1 MKLIQKYFQPGEFP
15 IHKEFTGI
23 VVLVLIFIS
32 FPYAVRMIDS
42 TAAAIDPGIYSA
54 IILAVS
60 AILIFKAGTW
70 WIIKVIWPVF
80 AEYSGQ
86 QFERDFTRLIN
97 SQKVLIYLGFYL
109 TVFYAFVIVLA
120 ALI

>member
-1 MKLIQKYFQPGEFP
+1 MKLSQKYFQPGNFP
-15 IHKEFTGI
+15 LHKEFTGI
-23 VVLVLIFIS
+23 IIILLIFIM
-32 FPYAVRMIDS
+32 FPYAVRLVDA

-54 IILAVS
+54 IVLAVS

-80 AEYSGQ
+80 AEYSAQ
-86 QFERDFTRLIN
+86 QFEQNFRSLVN
-97 SQKVLIYLGFYL
+97 LHKVLIYLGFYL
-109 TVFYAFVIVLA
+109 TVFYAFVIILA

>member
-1 MKLIQKYFQPGEFP
+1 MKLIQKYFHSSPFAPG
-15 IHKEFTGI
+15 KEFTGI
-23 VVLVLIFIS
+23 IIIVLIFIF
-32 FPYAVRMIDS
+32 FPYGVRMIDS
-42 TAAAIDPGIYSA
+42 SASAIDPGIYSA

-80 AEYSGQ
+80 AEYSAQ
-86 QFERDFTRLIN
+86 HFERNFKGLVT

-109 TVFYAFVIVLA
+109 SIFYAFVIVLA

>member
-1 MKLIQKYFQPGEFP
+1 MKVVYNYLEQMSLS
-15 IHKEFTGI
+15 KEFTGI
-23 VVLVLIFIS
+23 VVIVLIFIL
-32 FPYAVRMIDS
+32 FPYGVRLIDV

-54 IILAVS
+54 VILAVS

-80 AEYSGQ
+80 AEYSTR
-86 QFERDFTRLIN
+86 QFERNFESLV
-97 SQKVLIYLGFYL
+97 SVQKVLIYLGFYL
-109 TVFYAFVIVLA
+109 SIFYAFVIVLA

>member
-1 MKLIQKYFQPGEFP
+1 MKLIEKYFYSAQFLPGR
-15 IHKEFTGI
+15 EFTGI
-23 VVLVLIFIS
+23 VIIVLIFIF
-32 FPYAVRMIDS
+32 FPYGVRMIDAS
-42 TAAAIDPGIYSA
+42 AAAIDPGIYSA

-70 WIIKVIWPVF
+70 WIIKVIWPLF
-80 AEYSGQ
+80 AEYSAHH
-86 QFERDFTRLIN
+86 FERNFKGLIP

-109 TVFYAFVIVLA
+109 SVFYAFVIVLA

>member
-1 MKLIQKYFQPGEFP
+1 MKLIYNYLGQFPLNREFS
-15 IHKEFTGI
+15 GI
-23 VVLVLIFIS
+23 VIIVLIFIC
-32 FPYAVRMIDS
+32 FPYGVRLVDV

-80 AEYSGQ
+80 AEYSAQ
-86 QFERDFTRLIN
+86 QFERNFRSLIN
-97 SQKVLIYLGFYL
+97 VQKVLIYLGFYL
-109 TVFYAFVIVLA
+109 SVFYAFVLVLT
-120 ALI
+120 ALL

>member
-1 MKLIQKYFQPGEFP
+1 M
-15 IHKEFTGI
+15 
-23 VVLVLIFIS
+23 V
-32 FPYAVRMIDS
+32 DS
-42 TAAAIDPGIYSA
+42 SAAAIDPGIYSA

-80 AEYSGQ
+80 AEYSNQ
-86 QFERDFTRLIN
+86 QFERNFKSLITW
-97 SQKVLIYLGFYL
+97 QKVLIYLGFYL
-109 TVFYAFVIVLA
+109 SIFYAFVIVLA

>member
-1 MKLIQKYFQPGEFP
+1 MKLIQKYFQPGEFLVT
-15 IHKEFTGI
+15 KESTGI
-23 VVLVLIFIS
+23 IVIVLIFIT

-70 WIIKVIWPVF
+70 WIIKIIWPVF
-80 AEYSGQ
+80 AEYSKQ
-86 QFERDFTRLIN
+86 HFERNFRSLI
-97 SQKVLIYLGFYL
+97 SQQKVLIYLGFYL
-109 TVFYAFVIVLA
+109 SIFYAFVIVLA

>member
-1 MKLIQKYFQPGEFP
+1 MKTIEKYFHSAQVALS
-15 IHKEFTGI
+15 KEFTGI
-23 VVLVLIFIS
+23 FIIVLIFIF
-32 FPYAVRMIDS
+32 FPYGVRMVDS
-42 TAAAIDPGIYSA
+42 SAAAIDPGIYSA

-80 AEYSGQ
+80 AEYSNQ
-86 QFERDFTRLIN
+86 QFERNFRGLIAT
-97 SQKVLIYLGFYL
+97 QKVLIYLGFYL
-109 TVFYAFVIVLA
+109 FIFYAFVIVLA

>member
-1 MKLIQKYFQPGEFP
+1 MKLIHKYFYQPQFP
-15 IHKEFTGI
+15 FSKEITGI
-23 VVLVLIFIS
+23 LVIVLIFLF
-32 FPYAVRMIDS
+32 FPYGVRMVDS
-42 TAAAIDPGIYSA
+42 SAAAIDPGIYSA

-80 AEYSGQ
+80 AEYSQ
-86 QFERDFTRLIN
+86 HQFERNFKSLVT

-109 TVFYAFVIVLA
+109 TVFYSFVFVLA

>member
-1 MKLIQKYFQPGEFP
+1 MKLIQKYIQPGLTP
-15 IHKEFTGI
+15 LSMEFTGI
-23 VVLVLIFIS
+23 LISVLIFIL
-32 FPYAVRMIDS
+32 FPYAVRMVDV

-60 AILIFKAGTW
+60 AILIFKLGTW

-80 AEYSGQ
+80 AEYSAQ
-86 QFERDFTRLIN
+86 HFERNFKALLGV
-97 SQKVLIYLGFYL
+97 QKVLIYLGFYL

-120 ALI
+120 AVI

>member
-1 MKLIQKYFQPGEFP
+1 MKLIQKYFHPHPVSREFA
-15 IHKEFTGI
+15 GI
-23 VVLVLIFIS
+23 VVIVLIFIF
-32 FPYAVRMIDS
+32 FPYGVRLVDA

-80 AEYSGQ
+80 AEYSAQ
-86 QFERDFTRLIN
+86 QFERNFRSLV
-97 SQKVLIYLGFYL
+97 SLQKVLIYLGFYL
-109 TVFYAFVIVLA
+109 SVFYAFVIILA